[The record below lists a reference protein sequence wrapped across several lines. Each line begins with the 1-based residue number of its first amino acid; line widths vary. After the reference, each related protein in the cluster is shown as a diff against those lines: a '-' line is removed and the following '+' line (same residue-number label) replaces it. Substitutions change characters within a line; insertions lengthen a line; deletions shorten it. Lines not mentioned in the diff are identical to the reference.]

1 MRRLCVGLA
10 VTTVAATFAGVAG
23 AHPVLIGSTPDE
35 NARLAKGPTAVSLRF
50 SEPVEPVG
58 DGITVSGPD
67 GAPTVVGTPLVR
79 GSTLSRSIASTQTG
93 TYVVEWI
100 VVGDD
105 GHPARGAFLFSVGSP
120 SQAALPGHQSSGVV
134 LVGLG
139 RWLSLLGYA
148 LGFGII
154 FAALLSGGTTKRLWR
169 PVSAGIVLLLVAE
182 PVLLLGELATL
193 APSRVFDAGFAR
205 DVLLTRYGHLAGLRV
220 AAAIGLWALAGAV
233 RRSSTRTQW
242 SIPVAG
248 IVVAFVYA
256 AGSHRTYTIPA
267 SLSLTLGAAHVAAFA
282 AWFGCIVVA
291 LAESRGR
298 RLAQPAALA
307 ALVLVSSGAG
317 LALAHLRAISDLVET
332 AYGATLAVKLTLV
345 AIALA
350 LGALGRRRAEL
361 AAALAVLAVAGVLV
375 SLAPPV

>member
-1 MRRLCVGLA
+1 M
-10 VTTVAATFAGVAG
+10 
-23 AHPVLIGSTPDE
+23 
-35 NARLAKGPTAVSLRF
+35 
-50 SEPVEPVG
+50 
-58 DGITVSGPD
+58 
-67 GAPTVVGTPLVR
+67 
-79 GSTLSRSIASTQTG
+79 
-93 TYVVEWI
+93 
-100 VVGDD
+100 
-105 GHPARGAFLFSVGSP
+105 
-120 SQAALPGHQSSGVV
+120 
-134 LVGLG
+134 
-139 RWLSLLGYA
+139 
-148 LGFGII
+148 
-154 FAALLSGGTTKRLWR
+154 
-169 PVSAGIVLLLVAE
+169 
-182 PVLLLGELATL
+182 LLLGELATL

-233 RRSSTRTQW
+233 RRSSARTQW